1 MTAAVTVHMTPEM
14 RQRLVAAAERDRR
27 KLGDFT
33 RLLIED
39 ALVAW
44 DNRHQE
50 LIPQEH
56 GQEHGNGHPHQGG
69 AAGTAPAE
77 YNDEGRQ

>member
-1 MTAAVTVHMTPEM
+1 MTAAVTIHMTPEM
-14 RQRLVAAAERDRR
+14 RERLVAAAERDRR

-44 DNRHQE
+44 DHRHQE
-50 LIPQEH
+50 PIN
-56 GQEHGNGHPHQGG
+56 QEHGNGHVHREGEVP
-69 AAGTAPAE
+69 ADTAE
-77 YNDEGRQ
+77 HNDQEHRPPQ